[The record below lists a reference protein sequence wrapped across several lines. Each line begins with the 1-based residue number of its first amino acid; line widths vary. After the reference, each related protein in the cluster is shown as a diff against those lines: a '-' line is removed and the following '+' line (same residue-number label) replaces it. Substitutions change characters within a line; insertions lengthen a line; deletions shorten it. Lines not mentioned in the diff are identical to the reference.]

1 MRNIYGYARVSSPD
15 QNEDRQMISLMEEM
29 NVPAENI
36 FVDKQSGKDFN
47 RPKYQE
53 LLNTIK
59 ENDLICIKSIDRL
72 GRDYTEIIEQWKII
86 TKDKGADIY
95 VIDNPALDTRIG
107 KDLLGTFI
115 SDVVLS
121 VLSFVAENERE
132 NIKQR
137 QAEGIAAAKKRGVIF
152 GRPVKM
158 PPENFQNVIEQW
170 KRGELK
176 IDEAVKLCDMSES
189 TFYRRLRE
197 YRMGQK

>member
-1 MRNIYGYARVSSPD
+1 MGNIYGYARVSSPD

-86 TKDKGADIY
+86 TKEKGADIY

-158 PPENFQNVIEQW
+158 PPENFQNVIDQW
-170 KRGELK
+170 KNGELK